1 MKTITD
7 NEIIVG
13 KEDII
18 VSTTDTKGMITY
30 ANDIFVRISGYT
42 RKELMGKPHNI
53 LRHPHMPKCVFKYF
67 WMELLAG
74 RSLYAFVKN
83 RAKNGDYYW
92 VKVYAMPIREDGKI
106 VKLISY
112 RQTLN
117 SYAKQ
122 VTNNLYALLVDYEKN
137 HSIDES
143 LNYFVEFLSQR
154 NLSYNDFIDR
164 LSLEKNVTSLEAMNV
179 NYKKFQ
185 NQFILNN
192 TKVKDAQKELS
203 EEILHLNEFNT
214 WIKDMEN
221 KDFTHCGS
229 WRKMI
234 NANNQYHG
242 LLNDYNIKIKGNAP
256 PDALVLL
263 SSKIELSSNAIFTNL
278 QDSIDNFD

>member
-1 MKTITD
+1 MKNITD
-7 NEIIVG
+7 NEIIVE

-18 VSTTDTKGMITY
+18 VSTTNTRGMITY

-42 RKELMGKPHNI
+42 REELMGKPHNI

-92 VKVYAMPIREDGKI
+92 VKVYAMPILKDGQI
-106 VKLISY
+106 EKLISY

-137 HSIDES
+137 HSADES
-143 LNYFVEFLSQR
+143 LNYLIEFLTQR

-164 LSLEKNVTSLEAMNV
+164 LSLEKNITSLEAMNV

-185 NQFILNN
+185 NQFIINN
-192 TKVKDAQKELS
+192 TKVKDSKNGLS

-214 WIKDMEN
+214 WIKDVKN
-221 KDFTHCGS
+221 QDFTHCSS

-234 NANNQYHG
+234 CATNQYHG
-242 LLNDYNIKIKGNAP
+242 LLHDYNIKIKGNAP
-256 PDALVLL
+256 PDALDLL
-263 SSKIELSSNAIFTNL
+263 STQIEQSTNVIFTNL